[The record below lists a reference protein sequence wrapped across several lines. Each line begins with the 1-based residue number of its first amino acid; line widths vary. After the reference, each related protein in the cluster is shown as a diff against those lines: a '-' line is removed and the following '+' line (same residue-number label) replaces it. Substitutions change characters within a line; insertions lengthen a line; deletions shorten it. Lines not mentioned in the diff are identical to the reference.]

1 MSENLFESIKK
12 VDKNGREFWMAREFA
27 KVLGYSNFVNFEK
40 VINKTKISLQ
50 NSGHKSQD
58 HLADV
63 GEVVQVGSGATA
75 EYSSYKLSRLACYV
89 IAQNSD
95 PRKDQVALAQT
106 YFAIKTRKQEVQEN
120 LIEDQKRV
128 LMREDLKLKNKE
140 LASTASKAGVKNFAN
155 FQDHGYMGL
164 YGGLRQK
171 EIKKKKGL
179 KEKDQ
184 LLDNVG
190 NVELGANWF
199 RITQADDKIK
209 RERVFGQ
216 EKANMIHNE
225 VGKEVRYSI
234 KRLGGKMPEDLPKV
248 EHIKFTKKKL
258 KLLAKKTNKKLK

>member
-27 KVLGYSNFVNFEK
+27 KVLGYEKFTNFEL
-40 VINKTKISLQ
+40 VIGKAKTSIHNQ
-50 NSGHKSQD
+50 GHKIAD
-58 HLADV
+58 HVADV
-63 GEVVQVGSGATA
+63 GESIESGKGAVR
-75 EYSSYKLSRLACYV
+75 EFSSYKLSRLACYV

-95 PRKDQVALAQT
+95 PRKKEVAAAQE
-106 YFAIKTRKQEVQEN
+106 YFAIKTRRQEIQEN
-120 LIEDQKRV
+120 FIEDQKRV
-128 LMREDLKLKNKE
+128 LMRGE
-140 LASTASKAGVKNFAN
+140 
-155 FQDHGYMGL
+155 GL

-216 EKANMIHNE
+216 ENANKIHNE
-225 VGKEVRYSI
+225 VGREVRYSI